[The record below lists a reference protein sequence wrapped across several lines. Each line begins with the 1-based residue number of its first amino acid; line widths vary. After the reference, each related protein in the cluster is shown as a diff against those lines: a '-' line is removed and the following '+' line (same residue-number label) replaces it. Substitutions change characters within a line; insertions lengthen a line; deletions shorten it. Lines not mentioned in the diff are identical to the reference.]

1 MADIYNVVLITKQ
14 IYLQLASK
22 FQLMFK
28 KCNTPAALILC
39 CALLACVN
47 VHAQSIGRQYSLGFY
62 QSGADSLSYH
72 SSQRDY
78 SREPSFD
85 LPTGDTTRKQSWLYR
100 KLFREHLLEVNGD
113 DFTFYASILP
123 DLQLGHSSVKDG
135 LWLNTRGVIAGG
147 TIGKNLTFRTEF
159 YENQG
164 KFAGYIYDWAKENS
178 MIPGQAEWKEYS
190 QGKAFDYAYS
200 SALINYK
207 AGRHF
212 DFQLGYDKNFI
223 GDGYRSMLLSDAA
236 FNYPFLKIIAN
247 IGRVQYTTMWAQ
259 FIDRDY
265 PKASYGY
272 RKKWGVFNYLDWN
285 VSKKVSI
292 GLFEAV
298 IWQDSD
304 SSGKRG
310 FDVSY
315 LNPIVFLRPVEF
327 SVGSPDNALLGFNL
341 KYAPSPNSTFY
352 GQFILDEFVFKEITS
367 SSGWWGNK
375 FGGQFG
381 FRSNN
386 IFKVKNL
393 NVLSEVNA
401 ARPYTYSQRTTLNNY
416 GHARQSLAHPLG
428 ANFVEWVN
436 IADYRYKRLFL
447 RGQIT
452 YAKYGLDSAGIN
464 YGKNIF
470 ESYNTRAEDFNNH
483 IGQGLKTTLTNV
495 QGTVAYLLNPKYNL
509 RIEAGITARR
519 ESNSKW
525 TKNEFIYQIGLRSSF
540 RQLYYD
546 F

>member
-1 MADIYNVVLITKQ
+1 MLFNGKQ

-22 FQLMFK
+22 LKFMLK
-28 KCNTPAALILC
+28 SSITPAVLLFLGVMAAILP
-39 CALLACVN
+39 VN
-47 VHAQSIGRQYSLGFY
+47 AQSVGNQYSLGLY
-62 QSGADSLSYH
+62 KSSTDSLNYH

-78 SREPSFD
+78 SIQPVFD
-85 LPTGDTTRKQSWLYR
+85 LPKGDTLSKKSWLYR
-100 KLFREHLLEVNGD
+100 KLFREHLLEVRED

-123 DLQLGHSSVKDG
+123 DFQLGHSNSRG
-135 LWLNTRGVIAGG
+135 RTWLNTRGVIAGG
-147 TIGKNLTFRTEF
+147 TIGKNLTFKAEF

-164 KFAGYIYDWAKENS
+164 KFATYIDEFARKNLV
-178 MIPGQAEWKEYS
+178 IPGQGQWKDFKNGS
-190 QGKAFDYAYS
+190 AFDYAYS

-223 GDGYRSMLLSDAA
+223 GDGYRSMLLSDAS

-247 IGRVQYTTMWAQ
+247 VGRVQYTTMWAQ
-259 FIDRDY
+259 FVDMQY
-265 PKASYGY
+265 PKASYGTGY

-285 VSKKVSI
+285 VSKKFSV

-310 FDVSY
+310 FDASY

-327 SVGSPDNALLGFNL
+327 SVGSPDNALMGINL
-341 KYAPSPNSTFY
+341 KYAPSVNTTIY
-352 GQFILDEFVFKEITS
+352 GQFILDEFKFSEITGN
-367 SSGWWGNK
+367 SGWWANK
-375 FGGQFG
+375 YGGQLG

-386 IFKVKNL
+386 IFKVPNL

-416 GHARQSLAHPLG
+416 GHYAQPLAHPLG

-436 IADYRYKRLFL
+436 IADYRYKRIFL

-464 YGKNIF
+464 YGHNIN
-470 ESYNTRAEDFNNH
+470 ESYNTRAEDYGNH

-495 QGTVAYLLNPKYNL
+495 QGSVAYLLNPKYNL
-509 RIEAGITARR
+509 RLEAGITARQ
-519 ESNSKW
+519 E
-525 TKNEFIYQIGLRSSF
+525 KNNQWKRTEFLYTLGLRASF

>member
-1 MADIYNVVLITKQ
+1 
-14 IYLQLASK
+14 
-22 FQLMFK
+22 MFK
-28 KCNTPAALILC
+28 SCFTSSIL
-39 CALLACVN
+39 LLGCSIVASVSVN
-47 VHAQSIGRQYSLGFY
+47 AQSIGRQYSLGFY
-62 QSGADSLSYH
+62 QNSTDSLGYH

-78 SREPSFD
+78 SLEPSFD
-85 LPTGDTTRKQSWLYR
+85 LPKGDTTRKQSWLYR
-100 KLFREHLLEVNGD
+100 KLFREHLLEVKDD

-123 DLQLGHSSVKDG
+123 DFQIGHSNVNG
-135 LWLNTRGVIAGG
+135 RTWLNTRGVIAGG
-147 TIGKNLTFRTEF
+147 TIGHNLTFRTEF

-164 KFAGYIYDWAKENS
+164 KFASYIDEYSRKND
-178 MIPGQAEWKEYS
+178 IVPGQGQW
-190 QGKAFDYAYS
+190 KAFNTNAFDFAYS

-223 GDGYRSMLLSDAA
+223 GDGYRSMLLSDAS

-247 IGRVQYTTMWAQ
+247 LGRVQYTTMWAQ
-259 FIDRDY
+259 FVDMQY
-265 PKASYGY
+265 PKSSYDNGY

-285 VSKKVSI
+285 VSKKFSI

-304 SSGKRG
+304 STGKRG

-327 SVGSPDNALLGFNL
+327 SVGSPDNALLGLNL
-341 KYAPSPNSTFY
+341 KYAPSVNSTIY
-352 GQFILDEFVFKEITS
+352 GQFILDEFVLKEMTS
-367 SSGWWGNK
+367 GSGWWANK
-375 FGGQFG
+375 FGGQLG
-381 FRSNN
+381 FRSNSL
-386 IFKVKNL
+386 FKVPNL
-393 NVLSEVNA
+393 NALTEVNA

-416 GHARQSLAHPLG
+416 GHYNQPLAHPLG

-436 IADYRYKRLFL
+436 IADYRYKRFFL

-464 YGKNIF
+464 YGSNIF
-470 ESYNTRAEDFNNH
+470 ESYNTRAEDFGNH
-483 IGQGLKTTLTNV
+483 IGQGLKTTLTNI
-495 QGTVAYLLNPKYNL
+495 QGSVAYLLNPKYNL
-509 RIEAGITARR
+509 RLEASVTARQ
-519 ESNSKW
+519 EKNDQWK
-525 TKNEFIYQIGLRSSF
+525 KNELIFNLGLRASF

>member
-1 MADIYNVVLITKQ
+1 MLLVS
-14 IYLQLASK
+14 YLVMS
-22 FQLMFK
+22 
-28 KCNTPAALILC
+28 
-39 CALLACVN
+39 VN
-47 VHAQSIGRQYSLGFY
+47 VNAQSIGRQYSLGFY
-62 QSGADSLSYH
+62 QNSADSLSYH

-78 SREPSFD
+78 SREPFFD
-85 LPTGDTTRKQSWLYR
+85 LPSGDTTRKQSWLYR
-100 KLFREHLLEVNGD
+100 KLFREHLLELKD
-113 DFTFYASILP
+113 DDYTFYASILP
-123 DLQLGHSSVKDG
+123 DLQLGHSSVNG
-135 LWLNTRGVIAGG
+135 GTWLNTRGVIVGG
-147 TIGKNLTFRTEF
+147 TIGKNLTFRSEF

-164 KFAGYIYDWAKENS
+164 KFAGYIDEYGRENE
-178 MIPGQAEWKEYS
+178 IVPGQGQWKSYAS
-190 QGKAFDYAYS
+190 GKAFDFAYS
-200 SALINYK
+200 SALIDYK

-223 GDGYRSMLLSDAA
+223 GDGYRSMLLSDAS

-247 IGRVQYTTMWAQ
+247 VGRIQYTTMWAQ
-259 FIDRDY
+259 FIDMQY
-265 PKASYGY
+265 PKASYGTGY
-272 RKKWGVFNYLDWN
+272 RRKWGVFNYLDWN

-304 SSGKRG
+304 STGKRG
-310 FDVSY
+310 FDASY

-327 SVGSPDNALLGFNL
+327 SVGSPDNALLGLNL
-341 KYAPSPNSTFY
+341 KYAPSANSTLY
-352 GQFILDEFVFKEITS
+352 GQFILDEFVLKEMTS
-367 SSGWWGNK
+367 GTGWWANK
-375 FGGQFG
+375 FGGQLG

-386 IFKVKNL
+386 LFKVPNL
-393 NVLSEVNA
+393 NGLTEVNA

-416 GHARQSLAHPLG
+416 GHYNQPLAHPLG
-428 ANFVEWVN
+428 ANFVEWIN
-436 IADYRYKRLFL
+436 IADYRYKRFFL

-470 ESYNTRAEDFNNH
+470 ESYNTRAEDFGNH

-509 RIEAGITARR
+509 RLEASVTARR
-519 ESNSKW
+519 EKNDQY
-525 TKNEFIYQIGLRSSF
+525 TKNELIFNFGLRASF

>member
-1 MADIYNVVLITKQ
+1 
-14 IYLQLASK
+14 
-22 FQLMFK
+22 MFK
-28 KCNTPAALILC
+28 NAITPAAIL
-39 CALLACVN
+39 LSGFLAVTTSVN
-47 VHAQSIGRQYSLGFY
+47 AQSIGNQYSVGFY
-62 QSGADSLSYH
+62 QNSTDSLNYH

-78 SREPSFD
+78 IIQPQFD
-85 LPTGDTTRKQSWLYR
+85 LPQGDTTRKQSWLYR
-100 KLFREHLLEVNGD
+100 KLFREHLVEVKD
-113 DFTFYASILP
+113 DDYTFYASILP
-123 DLQLGHSSVKDG
+123 DLQLGHSNRRGG

-147 TIGKNLTFRTEF
+147 TIGKNLTIKAEF

-164 KFAGYIYDWAKENS
+164 KFATYIDDWARVNKV
-178 MIPGQAEWKEYS
+178 IPGQGMWKYYS
-190 QGKAFDYAYS
+190 KGTAFDFAYS

-207 AGRHF
+207 AGKHF

-223 GDGYRSMLLSDAA
+223 GDGYRSMLLSDAS

-259 FIDRDY
+259 FVDMKY
-265 PKASYGY
+265 PQASYGTGF
-272 RKKWGVFNYLDWN
+272 RRKWGVFNYLDWN
-285 VSKKVSI
+285 VSKKVSV

-310 FDVSY
+310 FDASY

-327 SVGSPDNALLGFNL
+327 SVGSPDNALMGLNL
-341 KYAPSPNSTFY
+341 KYAPSKNSTFY
-352 GQFILDEFVFKEITS
+352 GQFILDEFVFKEITHRT
-367 SSGWWGNK
+367 GWWANK
-375 FGGQFG
+375 YGGQLG

-386 IFKVKNL
+386 IFHVPNL

-416 GHARQSLAHPLG
+416 GHYNQPLAHPLG
-428 ANFVEWVN
+428 ANFEEWVN
-436 IADYRYKRLFL
+436 IADYRYKRFFL

-464 YGKNIF
+464 YGKDIW
-470 ESYNTRAEDFNNH
+470 ESYFTRAEDYGNH
-483 IGQGLKTTLTNV
+483 IGQGLKTTLMNV
-495 QGTVAYLLNPKYNL
+495 QGTFAYLLNPKYNL
-509 RIEAGITARR
+509 RLEASVTARN
-519 ESNSKW
+519 EKNSKW
-525 TKNEFIYQIGLRSSF
+525 EKKEFIFNIGLRSSF